1 MIINKEEVEK
11 AAIETRPKYKK
22 GYGFQYGRD
31 CEAPPKGWKKH
42 DRSFKLGVEFAESK
56 WNEYFIDIITENQ
69 GLKLYKDNEAERFK
83 ELAVEFARYIRSN
96 PKEVKDYSLTIFE
109 EGKFVSDDVKHYD
122 NIEELFETFLK
133 ERNEKN

>member
-11 AAIETRPKYKK
+11 AARQYIGIDSTDPNLKITSNDIYDLTT
-22 GYGFQYGRD
+22 FQ
-31 CEAPPKGWKKH
+31 A
-42 DRSFKLGVEFAESK
+42 GVEFSE
-56 WNEYFIDIITENQ
+56 EYVQKYVQNIIIENQ

-122 NIEELFETFLK
+122 NIEELLETFIR
-133 ERNEKN
+133 ERNGNTKI

>member
-11 AAIETRPKYKK
+11 FIENLLT
-22 GYGFQYGRD
+22 GDFEDIHIDYGAR
-31 CEAPPKGWKKH
+31 K
-42 DRSFKLGVEFAESK
+42 GVEFAEEK
-56 WNEYFIDIITENQ
+56 
-69 GLKLYKDNEAERFK
+69 FK
-83 ELAVEFARYIRSN
+83 ELAVEFARYIRGN

-133 ERNEKN
+133 EIYERNIKHTSWR

>member
-11 AAIETRPKYKK
+11 FIENLLTGDFEDIHIDYGVRK
-22 GYGFQYGRD
+22 GI
-31 CEAPPKGWKKH
+31 
-42 DRSFKLGVEFAESK
+42 EFAESK

-69 GLKLYKDNEAERFK
+69 GLKLYKDNEAARFK

-122 NIEELFETFLK
+122 NVEELFETFLK
-133 ERNEKN
+133 EIYERNIKYTSWR

>member
-11 AAIETRPKYKK
+11 AAENYCNIQNIYPSDISLSKEVFMA
-22 GYGFQYGRD
+22 G
-31 CEAPPKGWKKH
+31 A
-42 DRSFKLGVEFAESK
+42 LIVESK
-56 WNEYFIDIITENQ
+56 VQEYVGDIIIENQ

-96 PKEVKDYSLTIFE
+96 PKEVKDYNLTIFE

-122 NIEELFETFLK
+122 NVEELFETFLK
-133 ERNEKN
+133 EKNEKN

>member
-1 MIINKEEVEK
+1 MNKTPTAEEL
-11 AAIETRPKYKK
+11 AIKILLK
-22 GYGFQYGRD
+22 GSTEYSSF
-31 CEAPPKGWKKH
+31 
-42 DRSFKLGVEFAESK
+42 DRVTFTGKQL
-56 WNEYFIDIITENQ
+56 
-69 GLKLYKDNEAERFK
+69 K

-133 ERNEKN
+133 EKNEKN

>member
-11 AAIETRPKYKK
+11 AAEEYCNIQNIYPSDTALSKEVFMA
-22 GYGFQYGRD
+22 G
-31 CEAPPKGWKKH
+31 A
-42 DRSFKLGVEFAESK
+42 LIVESK
-56 WNEYFIDIITENQ
+56 VQEYVGDVVIENQ

-83 ELAVEFARYIRSN
+83 KLAVGFARYIRGN

-133 ERNEKN
+133 EKNEKN

>member
-11 AAIETRPKYKK
+11 AADEYGVNVYK
-22 GYGFQYGRD
+22 GTGVGDFRHVA
-31 CEAPPKGWKKH
+31 ENA
-42 DRSFKLGVEFAESK
+42 FKAGVEFSE
-56 WNEYFIDIITENQ
+56 EYVQEYVQDIITENQ

-83 ELAVEFARYIRSN
+83 ELAVGFARYIRSN

-122 NIEELFETFLK
+122 NIEELFETFIIK
-133 ERNEKN
+133 RNGKNEKN

>member
-11 AAIETRPKYKK
+11 FIENLLT
-22 GYGFQYGRD
+22 GDFEDIHIDYGAR
-31 CEAPPKGWKKH
+31 K
-42 DRSFKLGVEFAESK
+42 GVEFAE
-56 WNEYFIDIITENQ
+56 EYVQKYIGDIVIENQ

-83 ELAVEFARYIRSN
+83 ELAVEFARYIRDN

-133 ERNEKN
+133 EKNEKN

>member
-1 MIINKEEVEK
+1 MITPKEEVEE
-11 AAIETRPKYKK
+11 AAENYCNIQNIHPSDIALSKEVFIA
-22 GYGFQYGRD
+22 G
-31 CEAPPKGWKKH
+31 A
-42 DRSFKLGVEFAESK
+42 LMVESK
-56 WNEYFIDIITENQ
+56 IQEYVRDLIIENQ

-83 ELAVEFARYIRSN
+83 ELAVEFARYIRGN

-133 ERNEKN
+133 EIYERNIKYTSWR